1 MSARREM
8 EDRLMDD
15 SGHDLELALLLAP
28 IPGDLPAGIDLR
40 KDFSPQSPYYRL
52 RDARAE
58 AREMERRIDNNDP
71 AASGEP
77 SVQWRAVRDIAVKAL
92 AEQTKDLEIAAWLT
106 EALVRQDGIAGLS
119 AGIRL
124 LAGLV
129 EGFWS
134 SELYPTPDEDGIVT
148 RVAPITGLNG
158 EGGDGTLMQ
167 PIRKQV
173 LFEKPDHSA
182 VTYWQY
188 AQSEELQKI
197 TEPARRDARV
207 KAGVVPLDDLQQA
220 ARQAGAGHFT
230 ALRAEVKAALAAWTR
245 MSELLDAEAG
255 RAAPPTS
262 RVRDI
267 LQEILAVA
275 NQFAPPERDEPAEET
290 DAPEAPPA
298 GAAAADA
305 SGAVP
310 VGPARAVTREDM
322 LKELGRIADYFRRT
336 EPHSPL
342 AYTLEEAVRRGRL
355 TWPELLAEV
364 VPDDGVRSA
373 ILVMLGIRPPQPPS
387 A

>member
-1 MSARREM
+1 
-8 EDRLMDD
+8 MDD

-28 IPGDLPAGIDLR
+28 IPGDLPVGADLR
-40 KDFSPQSPYYRL
+40 KDFTPQSPYYRL

-58 AREMERRIDNNDP
+58 AREMERQLDYDP
-71 AASGEP
+71 AAKVDP
-77 SVQWRAVRDIAVKAL
+77 SVQWRAVRGIALKAL

-106 EALVRQDGIAGLS
+106 EALVRQDGTAGLT
-119 AGIRL
+119 AGISL

-134 SELYPTPDEDGIVT
+134 SDLYPMPDEDGIVT

-167 PIRKQV
+167 PIRKLM
-173 LFEKPDHSA
+173 LFERPDHGPVS
-182 VTYWQY
+182 YWQY
-188 AQSEELQKI
+188 QQSIELQKL
-197 TEPARRDARV
+197 TDPAHRAAALN
-207 KAGVVPLDDLQQA
+207 AGVVPLDDLQKSAKAVPA
-220 ARQAGAGHFT
+220 AHFA
-230 ALRAEVKAALAAWTR
+230 ALRVKVKAALAAWIR
-245 MSELLDAEAG
+245 MSELLDTEAG
-255 RAAPPTS
+255 RDAPPTS
-262 RVRDI
+262 RVRDV
-267 LQEILAVA
+267 LQDILAIA
-275 NQFAPPERDEPAEET
+275 DQYAPPEADDPAEAAAE
-290 DAPEAPPA
+290 PEATPESAAGP
-298 GAAAADA
+298 GAAPAAT
-305 SGAVP
+305 
-310 VGPARAVTREDM
+310 ARAVTREDM

-387 A
+387 S

>member
-1 MSARREM
+1 M
-8 EDRLMDD
+8 EERSMDD
-15 SGHDLELALLLAP
+15 AGHDLELALLLAP
-28 IPGDLPAGIDLR
+28 IPGDLPTGIDLR
-40 KDFSPQSPYYRL
+40 KDFSPRSPYYRL

-58 AREMERRIDNNDP
+58 AREMERRLDNNDP
-71 AASGEP
+71 DAKAEP
-77 SVQWRAVRDIAVKAL
+77 TAQWRAVREIALKAL
-92 AEQTKDLEIAAWLT
+92 ADQTKDLEIAAWLT
-106 EALVRQDGIAGLS
+106 EALVRQDGVAGLA

-134 SELYPTPDEDGIVT
+134 SDLYPMPDEDGIVT

-173 LFEKPDHSA
+173 LFEMPDHSP
-182 VTYWQY
+182 VSYWQY
-188 AQSEELQKI
+188 DQSVELQKI
-197 TEPARRDARV
+197 TEPARRDARL
-207 KAGVVPLDDLQQA
+207 KAGVVPLDDLLQA
-220 ARQAGAGHFT
+220 ARATPPAHFA

-245 MSELLDAEAG
+245 MGELLDAETG
-255 RAAPPTS
+255 RDAPPTT

-267 LQEILAVA
+267 LQAILAVA
-275 NQFAPPERDEPAEET
+275 NQFAPAEQDEAVTEAAE
-290 DAPEAPPA
+290 PEAA
-298 GAAAADA
+298 EGAAPDIQGAAPVA
-305 SGAVP
+305 S
-310 VGPARAVTREDM
+310 ARAVTREDM
-322 LKELGRIADYFRRT
+322 LRELGRIADYFRRT

-373 ILVMLGIRPPQPPS
+373 ILVMLGIRPQPP
-387 A
+387 AA

>member
-1 MSARREM
+1 M
-8 EDRLMDD
+8 EERSMDA

-28 IPGDLPAGIDLR
+28 IPGDLPVGVDLR

-58 AREMERRIDNNDP
+58 ARELERRLDNNDP
-71 AASGEP
+71 DAKGEP
-77 SVQWRAVRDIAVKAL
+77 STQWRAVREIALKAL

-106 EALVRQDGIAGLS
+106 EALVRQDGFAGLT
-119 AGIRL
+119 AGIAL

-134 SELYPTPDEDGIVT
+134 SDLYPMPDEDGIVT

-173 LFEKPDHSA
+173 LFEAPDLGPVS
-182 VTYWQY
+182 YWQY
-188 AQSEELQKI
+188 GQSVELQKI
-197 TEPARRDARV
+197 TEAPRREARL
-207 KAGVVPLDDLQQA
+207 KAGVVPLDDLQKA
-220 ARQAGAGHFT
+220 ARAVPAAHFAT
-230 ALRAEVKAALAAWTR
+230 LRAKVKAALAAWAR
-245 MSELLDAEAG
+245 MSERLDAEAG
-255 RAAPPTS
+255 REAPPTS

-267 LQEILAVA
+267 LQDILEIAD
-275 NQFAPPERDEPAEET
+275 QYAPPEADEPVEQATET
-290 DAPEAPPA
+290 EAVPEGEAAP
-298 GAAAADA
+298 
-305 SGAVP
+305 SAVP
-310 VGPARAVTREDM
+310 VASARPVTREDM

-373 ILVMLGIRPPQPPS
+373 ILVMLGIRPPQPPAS
-387 A
+387 